1 MDDRELERLFGND
14 SDSDKGTLGKEDRV
28 PEGRSEKKDPESG
41 RQEKHRPVKN
51 APAKKESGKK
61 PPEKKAPE
69 KKEPDK
75 QDPGKKAPE
84 KKVPEKKDPEKK
96 EPVKKESEKKDT
108 EHGKSGKE
116 DPEKEITGKEDP
128 EDKPAEDKKDGK
140 EPEENGEKEPSPDEA
155 AGDEKDKPEE
165 ESAEESGEDDPEEE
179 KEDSD
184 ESGKDGED
192 AGDKEKATDK
202 EEKGNG
208 KEAAPE
214 NVRKRRPRPEPEP
227 ADGLKNI
234 AEMIPLSGKSIL
246 AICLAFAVV
255 LMVVL
260 VMFLPAFRV
269 RNTSVEGNV
278 VLTDQEIL
286 KAVGLE
292 YDAHLMSG
300 VSGNIIDILR
310 LDYGKTEQRIK
321 EQNPYVE
328 DIRITIKLPSTVDIK
343 VRERS
348 KVCYIRTPDGYAALD
363 RDGIVLE
370 LSSFDSGR
378 TVRPVICGLNVK
390 YAEMGKPVKI
400 ENMND
405 YKKSIIVLGAILA
418 ADNASVGGNYSMFE
432 NTSEVRILPSGYIFL
447 TIYSPSGNLIQIKLN
462 GTESIGDKMAWLLY
476 VFNGEAFD
484 KITVDGALDMTGEE
498 YIFGE
503 YD

>member
-1 MDDRELERLFGND
+1 MDDRELERLFGNE
-14 SDSDKGTLGKEDRV
+14 SDSDKETLGKEDKAA
-28 PEGRSEKKDPESG
+28 EGRSEKKDTGSG
-41 RQEKHRPVKN
+41 RHEKHRPEKN
-51 APAKKESGKK
+51 TPAKKESGKK
-61 PPEKKAPE
+61 APD
-69 KKEPDK
+69 KKEA
-75 QDPGKKAPE
+75 GE
-84 KKVPEKKDPEKK
+84 KGPEKKDSDKKTPEKK
-96 EPVKKESEKKDT
+96 EPVKKESDKKDP
-108 EHGKSGKE
+108 EKGDSVKE
-116 DPEKEITGKEDP
+116 NPEKEITGKEAP
-128 EDKPAEDKKDGK
+128 EDKPSEDKEDGK
-140 EPEENGEKEPSPDEA
+140 ETEKNGEKEPSPDEA
-155 AGDEKDKPEE
+155 SGDEKDK
-165 ESAEESGEDDPEEE
+165 AEEGSGEGSGEDNPEDI

-184 ESGKDGED
+184 EAGED
-192 AGDKEKATDK
+192 AGDKEKTPEK
-202 EEKGNG
+202 EEKGDR
-208 KEAAPE
+208 KAAVHE
-214 NVRKRRPRPEPEP
+214 DVRKRRARPEPEP
-227 ADGLKNI
+227 SGIGGIKNI

-321 EQNPYVE
+321 EENPYIE

-418 ADNASVGGNYSMFE
+418 ADNASVGGDYSMFE